1 MIDKPSIYE
10 GRKKYLIKNNT
21 YYHIISLQQ
30 YAIIALIECKQ
41 TTLTGEM

>member
-1 MIDKPSIYE
+1 MQWKGSLINYTVEMIH
-10 GRKKYLIKNNT
+10 T

>member
-10 GRKKYLIKNNT
+10 GRKKYLIKNNRVF
-21 YYHIISLQQ
+21 ILLLQQ

>member
-10 GRKKYLIKNNT
+10 GRKKYLIKNNRVF
-21 YYHIISLQQ
+21 ILQLQQ